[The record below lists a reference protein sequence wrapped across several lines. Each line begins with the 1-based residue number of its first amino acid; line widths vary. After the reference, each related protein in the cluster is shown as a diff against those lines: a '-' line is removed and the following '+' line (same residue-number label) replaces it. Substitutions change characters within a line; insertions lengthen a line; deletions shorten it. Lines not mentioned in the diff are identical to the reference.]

1 MHPLLE
7 QQTKKYQDPAIIR
20 LIKQYF
26 KENEAANTYLRLAQE
41 EKREVIIDHAA
52 IRCMDV
58 EQMAEAF
65 LKTGYEHKNELI
77 EYPEQGWW
85 AKVYRKKNHPALFID
100 QDYTDKKGANSPIT
114 PWVKKFGD
122 KGLHHIAVLVKNID
136 QTKKA
141 LEQKGVEFS
150 GDIIGAPG
158 TRLRQIFTAA
168 EIKDGAPF
176 TVLELTERNNYEG
189 FYPEQADGLMKS
201 STKTKSR

>member
-7 QQTKKYQDPAIIR
+7 QQIKKYQDSSMIR
-20 LIKQYF
+20 LIKHYF
-26 KENEAANTYLRLAQE
+26 KENDAANVYLQFVQE
-41 EKREVIIDHAA
+41 KKGELLIDHAA

-65 LKTGYEHKNELI
+65 LNTGYEYKNELI
-77 EYPEQGWW
+77 EYREQGWW
-85 AKVYRKKNHPALFID
+85 AKVYRKKHHPALFID
-100 QDYTDKKGANSPIT
+100 QDYTDKKGGNSPIT

-122 KGLHHIAVLVKNID
+122 KGLHHISVLVKNID

-150 GDIIGAPG
+150 GDIIGEPG
-158 TRLRQIFTAA
+158 SRLRQIFTAA

-201 STKTKSR
+201 STKIKAL